1 MKKRSRIVS
10 LGVLALTLTMMSTSL
25 VGATMAR
32 YVTEVTGSATA
43 KVAAWSFKANNSGQ
57 DNKFAEIDLASTRTS
72 YDGTDIKS
80 GVIAP
85 GTSGS
90 FEIEIDGTGS
100 EVGIDY
106 SVNIAAA
113 DKKIT
118 LPSDLTF
125 KVDGAAYTLGNNI
138 TGTINYSE
146 AVNSMKKVIT
156 VSWEWEFGDADTIES
171 NDNSYA
177 KNNWTLDIAITGK
190 QTTPT
195 ETVTP

>member
-190 QTTPT
+190 QTMPT

>member
-100 EVGIDY
+100 EVGLDY
-106 SVNIAAA
+106 SVSIAAA

-190 QTTPT
+190 QTMPT

>member
-57 DNKFAEIDLASTRTS
+57 DNTFAEIDLASTRTS
-72 YDGTDIKS
+72 YDSTDIKS
-80 GVIAP
+80 DVIAP

-90 FEIEIDGTGS
+90 FEIEIDGTDS

-113 DKKIT
+113 DEKIT

-125 KVDGAAYTLGNNI
+125 KVDGAAYILGNDI

-177 KNNWTLDIAITGK
+177 ENNWTLDIAITGK
-190 QTTPT
+190 QTSPTKTATP
-195 ETVTP
+195 